1 MIRIC
6 TLLSLILLTSCREN
20 ETVNRNNEEPKAL
33 QEKSINIGRFRSGDD
48 LVEDLYQELVAKS
61 PELKALENELS
72 ELNPRDTTD
81 IFYNYDE
88 KSNDYYRFAD
98 SYANVIRD
106 TVMKKKILNLI
117 KESEEKYVSEKAD
130 LENLVSSINKKRMQ
144 INNYHNALKIV
155 LTIPLIE
162 QYQKQHL
169 PNKSPFVKV
178 IEKEN
183 QLLQKTKMNIPKY

>member
-1 MIRIC
+1 M
-6 TLLSLILLTSCREN
+6 
-20 ETVNRNNEEPKAL
+20 
-33 QEKSINIGRFRSGDD
+33 
-48 LVEDLYQELVAKS
+48 YQELVAKS

-88 KSNDYYRFAD
+88 KSNEYYRSAD

-106 TVMKKKILNLI
+106 SVMKQKILNLI
-117 KESEEKYVSEKAD
+117 KKSEEKYVSQKTELEK
-130 LENLVSSINKKRMQ
+130 LVSTIGKKRME
-144 INNYHNALKIV
+144 INNYHNALKII

-162 QYQKQHL
+162 QYQKEHL
-169 PNKSPFVKV
+169 PNKSPFVKL

-183 QLLQKTKMNIPKY
+183 QLLQKTKINTPK